1 MKTSGFRGFIFKTI
15 LLILLCLYFLLVFSQ
30 TSTNSSASFGQ
41 NRDMNFNKSN
51 FPDSSSLPKLLSFEG
66 TASKKQV
73 RLSWKFETTEGL
85 DECILERADDEGEF
99 KPVAYFLMTEDI
111 HLPGLRYTDT
121 VPKST
126 TYYYRLKLSGKEG
139 DQKYTKTLS
148 FDFSEKQEQK
158 RSLSYPL
165 MD

>member
-30 TSTNSSASFGQ
+30 TSNSPSASFGQ
-41 NRDMNFNKSN
+41 NRDMNSKKSN

-66 TASKKQV
+66 TSSKRQV
-73 RLSWKFETTEGL
+73 RLSWKFETTQGI
-85 DECILERADDEGEF
+85 DECVLERADKDGEF

-126 TYYYRLKLSGKEG
+126 TYHYRLKLSGKEG

-148 FDFSEKQEQK
+148 FDFSEKQDQ
-158 RSLSYPL
+158 RSSLSYPL
-165 MD
+165 MN